1 MPHWLKIMIRL
12 YHSGDEAQ
20 INSLFKTVFQKA
32 RSIEEWHW
40 KYEVL
45 GTQKPII
52 VVYEENGEIL
62 GHAACII
69 FEDSIAERV
78 DIMVHPEHQ
87 GKGIYKLIVK
97 KLIQELEER
106 DIKNVYGF
114 PAEVAKKVFM
124 KYGDAKDLGNIALLV
139 APILVKR
146 NYNWRPIGECNLE
159 ELASYNVDL
168 DSIHIK
174 RSAEFLKRR
183 YVSHPTNQYYVY
195 EIQGQGYAVVRFEG
209 NKTFLI
215 DVVGKQRKNIIKE
228 VRKRVNT
235 RFILSWAI
243 RNSEF
248 YSDLKKAMFIH
259 AKSPMPLVVKQQ
271 NINQNW
277 HLTQA
282 DVDSF

>member
-1 MPHWLKIMIRL
+1 MIRL
-12 YHSGDEAQ
+12 YRSGDETQ
-20 INSLFKTVFQKA
+20 INSLFKIVFHKD
-32 RSIEEWHW
+32 RSIEEWQW

-45 GTQKPII
+45 GAQKPII
-52 VVYEENGEIL
+52 VVYEENGEII

-69 FEDSIAERV
+69 FENSIAERV

-106 DIKNVYGF
+106 SIKNVYGF
-114 PAEVAKKVFM
+114 PAEVAKKTFL

-139 APILVKR
+139 APILIKR
-146 NYNWRPIGECNLE
+146 NFNWQPISEGNLE
-159 ELASYNVDL
+159 KLASYCVDL

-183 YVSHPTNQYYVY
+183 YVDHPTNKYYVY
-195 EIQGQGYAVVRFEG
+195 ELQGQGYAIVRFEG

-215 DVVGKQRKNIIKE
+215 DVVGKQRKTIIKE

-243 RNSEF
+243 KNSDF
-248 YSDLKKAMFIH
+248 YVELKKAMFIH
-259 AKSPMPLVVKQQ
+259 AKSPMPLVVKQH